1 MKTVRLVLTAL
12 ALSGAACLHV
22 RDEGPRDLFGEP
34 LGRPPMDAA
43 QEARL
48 TRALQRA
55 EEAWRADPTNVDKL
69 IWYGRHLAYLGR
81 IEEAIDVY
89 SSGLESHPDDPRL
102 LRHRGHRL
110 ISLRRFDAAV
120 RDLERAAD
128 RVRGRPDRVER
139 DGLPNA
145 RGIPRST
152 LKSNIFYHLGLAYYF
167 LGEFAAAE
175 GAFVQELA
183 EADLNDDILVSAA
196 FWLALSAER
205 QGRVEEAQ
213 AALLPIHA
221 GLDVIENRDYLDLCL
236 MLRGQRDPGALWR
249 TAEGAP
255 PVRFATLGH
264 GVGAFEALRGDLD
277 RALDIF
283 QAVASCEN
291 PYAFGCIAAEV
302 ELARCAV
309 E

>member
-1 MKTVRLVLTAL
+1 MKTVAPFLAVLVLVG
-12 ALSGAACLHV
+12 SGCIHGD
-22 RDEGPRDLFGEP
+22 RGGSRNLFGEP
-34 LGRPPMDAA
+34 LGRPPLDWA
-43 QEARL
+43 QEAKL

-55 EEAWRADPTNVDKL
+55 EEAWRAEPTNVDR
-69 IWYGRHLAYLGR
+69 IVWYGRHLAYVGR

-89 SSGLESHPDDPRL
+89 SRGLELHPGDPRL
-102 LRHRGHRL
+102 LRHRGHRF
-110 ISLRRFDAAV
+110 ISIRRFDDAV

-128 RVRGRPDRVER
+128 EVRGRPDHVEQ

-152 LKSNIFYHLGLAYYF
+152 LKSNIFYHLGLAYY
-167 LGEFAAAE
+167 LRREFAAAQ

-196 FWLALSAER
+196 YWLALSAER
-205 QGRVEEAQ
+205 QGRPLEAD
-213 AALLPIHA
+213 AALVPIHA

-236 MLRGQRDPGALWR
+236 MLKGERDPQALWR
-249 TAEGAP
+249 TAQAAP
-255 PVRFATLGH
+255 PIRCATLGY
-264 GVGAFEALRGDLD
+264 GVGAFEALHGDVD
-277 RALDIF
+277 RALEIF
-283 QAVASCEN
+283 QDVVACEN

-302 ELARCAV
+302 ELAHCLD

>member
-1 MKTVRLVLTAL
+1 MKTVALLLTGL
-12 ALSGAACLHV
+12 ALLGSACVQGHQ
-22 RDEGPRDLFGEP
+22 RGPRNLFGEP
-34 LGRPPMDAA
+34 LGRPPLDWA

-48 TRALQRA
+48 TRALQHA
-55 EEAWRADPTNVDKL
+55 EEAWRADPTNIDTI

-89 SSGLESHPDDPRL
+89 SRGLELHPDDPRL
-102 LRHRGHRL
+102 LRHRGHRF
-110 ISLRRFDAAV
+110 ISLRRFDEAI

-128 RVRGRPDRVER
+128 RVRGQPDRVER

-145 RGIPRST
+145 KGLPRTT

-167 LGEFAAAE
+167 RREFAAAQ

-196 FWLALSAER
+196 YWLVLSAER
-205 QGRVEEAQ
+205 QARFEEAE
-213 AALLPIHA
+213 AALLPIHG

-236 MLRGQRDPGALWR
+236 MLKGERDPQALWQAAVR
-249 TAEGAP
+249 ARP
-255 PVRFATLGH
+255 IRFATLGY
-264 GVGAFEALRGDLD
+264 GVGAFEALQGDVD
-277 RALDIF
+277 RALEIF
-283 QAVASCEN
+283 QDVATCEN

-302 ELARCAV
+302 ELIHAT
-309 E
+309 EE